1 MNRTEI
7 FNKLLEIGFKDQEA
21 KVFLVLLTNS
31 SLSASE
37 VAEKAKIR
45 RTAVYDIL
53 KNFAEK
59 GYCNAI
65 ETNTIL
71 KYEIINPRVIGEKIY
86 NEINDEN
93 ENKLGKLKD
102 AFKNMIPLH
111 GADSQESDGSV
122 NIELIRGFNKHRTSK
137 FIELFKGAKKEVLF
151 MVRFEMFVSKELD
164 KDALKF
170 IKKGGVI
177 RSLYEASLN
186 FKIVDRNEN
195 VSIATLDGFIDLC
208 EYYENNGEKLK
219 ISQLELPN
227 ITIFDRE
234 TVFINIDNKDIPRH
248 SRADIIIKNPDF
260 AKRMMDLF
268 NYYWSQAY
276 TTSEFKKLNKKA
288 ELKELLM
295 EKNFVQN
302 N

>member
-1 MNRTEI
+1 MNRIEI
-7 FNKLLEIGFKDQEA
+7 LDKLLEVGFKDQEA
-21 KVFLVLLTNS
+21 KVFMVLLTNS

-37 VAEKAKIR
+37 IAEKAKIR

-53 KNFAEK
+53 KSFAEK

-86 NEINDEN
+86 DEINTEN
-93 ENKLGKLKD
+93 ENKLILLKD
-102 AFKNMIPLH
+102 IFKNMLPLH
-111 GADSQESDGSV
+111 RADHDESDSSV

-137 FIELFKGAKKEVLF
+137 FIELFKAAKKEVLF

-164 KDALKF
+164 RDALKF

-195 VSIATLDGFIDLC
+195 VSIATLEGFIDLC

-234 TVFINIDNKDIPRH
+234 IVFINIDNKDIPRH

-276 TTSEFKKLNKKA
+276 TTAEFKKLNKKA

-295 EKNFVQN
+295 EKKFV
-302 N
+302 

>member
-1 MNRTEI
+1 MNRNEI
-7 FNKLLEIGFKDQEA
+7 LKKLLEVGFKDQEA
-21 KVFLVLLTNS
+21 KVFMVLLTNS

-37 VAEKAKIR
+37 IAEKAKIR

-53 KNFAEK
+53 KAFAEK

-86 NEINDEN
+86 NEINNEN
-93 ENKLGKLKD
+93 ESKLGILKET
-102 AFKNMIPLH
+102 FKSMLPLH
-111 GADSQESDGSV
+111 GADADETDNSV

-137 FIELFKGAKKEVLF
+137 FIELFKQAKKEVLF

-195 VSIATLDGFIDLC
+195 ISIATLDGFIDLC

-234 TVFINIDNKDIPRH
+234 IVFINIDNKDIPRH

-276 TTSEFKKLNKKA
+276 TTSEFKKLNA
-288 ELKELLM
+288 QSDLKELLM
-295 EKNFVQN
+295 EKKFV
-302 N
+302 

>member
-7 FNKLLEIGFKDQEA
+7 FEKLLKVGFKDQEA
-21 KVFLVLLTNS
+21 KVFMVLLTNS

-37 VAEKAKIR
+37 IAEKANIR

-53 KNFAEK
+53 KSFAEK

-86 NEINDEN
+86 DEINTEN
-93 ENKLGKLKD
+93 EGKLNLLKD
-102 AFKNMIPLH
+102 TFKNMLPLH
-111 GADSQESDGSV
+111 RADYDESDSSV

-137 FIELFKGAKKEVLF
+137 FIELFKSAKKEVLF

-164 KDALKF
+164 RDAQKF

-195 VSIATLDGFIDLC
+195 VSIATLEGFIDLC
-208 EYYENNGEKLK
+208 EYYEGNGEKLK

-234 TVFINIDNKDIPRH
+234 IVFINIDNKDIPRH

-268 NYYWSQAY
+268 NYYWSQGY
-276 TTSEFKKLNKKA
+276 TTAEFKKLNKKA
-288 ELKELLM
+288 DLKELLM
-295 EKNFVQN
+295 EKKFV
-302 N
+302 